1 MRIVDIE
8 LDRSEE
14 ILHPIVLDVAAVD
27 EVLILAPDDDLPG
40 DGDLVVVLVPQRRLL
55 LVAVVEGDGDGG
67 LRDARLTILVDQLLQ
82 VGRPDVA
89 QVGDTEEETDGV
101 QDITFSRPN
110 NKHHDQ
116 TTAIF
121 KDISDI
127 YPFRPVI
134 ALNW

>member
-1 MRIVDIE
+1 MYLGDSPLHDEEMGIVDIE

-82 VGRPDVA
+82 IGRPDVA
-89 QVGDTEEETDGV
+89 QVGNTEEETDSV
-101 QDITFSRPN
+101 QDITFS
-110 NKHHDQ
+110 
-116 TTAIF
+116 
-121 KDISDI
+121 
-127 YPFRPVI
+127 
-134 ALNW
+134 

>member
-27 EVLILAPDDDLPG
+27 EVLVLAPDDDLPG

-67 LRDARLTILVDQLLQ
+67 LRDARLAILVDQLLE
-82 VGRPDVA
+82 VGGSHVT
-89 QVGDTEEETDGV
+89 QVGDAQEEADRIQNVTLA
-101 QDITFSRPN
+101 RPEE
-110 NKHHDQ
+110 
-116 TTAIF
+116 
-121 KDISDI
+121 IS
-127 YPFRPVI
+127 
-134 ALNW
+134 

>member
-1 MRIVDIE
+1 MRIVDVE

-55 LVAVVEGDGDGG
+55 LVAVVEGDRDGG
-67 LRDARLTILVDQLLQ
+67 LCDARLTILVDQLLQ
-82 VGRPDVA
+82 IGRPDVA

-101 QDITFSRPN
+101 QDITFSRP
-110 NKHHDQ
+110 K
-116 TTAIF
+116 TSR
-121 KDISDI
+121 SDNSNI
-127 YPFRPVI
+127 QRQK
-134 ALNW
+134 